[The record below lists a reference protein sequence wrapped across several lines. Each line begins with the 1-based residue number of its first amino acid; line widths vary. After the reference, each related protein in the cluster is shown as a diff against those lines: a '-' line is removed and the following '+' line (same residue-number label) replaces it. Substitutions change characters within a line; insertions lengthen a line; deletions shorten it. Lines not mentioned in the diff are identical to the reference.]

1 MRIVQ
6 YTLDEIKNMKKY
18 DFDAFTKEDRL
29 AYEPILEKEPYDW
42 ELMDFFYKQYRAE
55 RLFRRN
61 LSHFFSKDVFS
72 DTLLEKADYH
82 TPEKAL
88 LDKEALQYVLELIC
102 SLPEPH
108 RNRTYA
114 FTVLGMSYKEI
125 AEHEGVNYSTAYRS
139 VQEGKR
145 LLILLLDS

>member
-1 MRIVQ
+1 MKIIQ
-6 YTLDEIKNMKKY
+6 YTLDEIKDLKEY
-18 DFDAFTKEDRL
+18 DFNAFTKEDRL
-29 AYEPILEKEPYDW
+29 TYQPVLEKEPYDW

-55 RLFRRN
+55 RLYKRN
-61 LSHFFSKDVFS
+61 LSHFFSKAVVS
-72 DTLLEKADYH
+72 DDLLEKADFH

-88 LDKEALQYVLELIC
+88 LDKEALQSILDLLN

-114 FTVLGMSYKEI
+114 YTVLGMSYKDI
-125 AEHEGVNYSTAYRS
+125 AEQEGVNYSSVFRS

-145 LLILLLDS
+145 RLILLLDS